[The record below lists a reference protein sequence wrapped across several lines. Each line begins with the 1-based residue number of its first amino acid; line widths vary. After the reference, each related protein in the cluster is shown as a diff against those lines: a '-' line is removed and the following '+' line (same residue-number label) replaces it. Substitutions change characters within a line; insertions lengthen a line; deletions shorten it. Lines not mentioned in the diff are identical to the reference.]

1 MDLKPMDLFAPGG
14 APATVAA
21 VVCTHR
27 IERLDQLRAALD
39 SLVAQTR
46 RLDEIVVVVD
56 GDAALAD
63 AVAAGIPGF
72 RVECVG
78 INSGVSVARTL
89 GAQKVSADAVF
100 FLDDDATAEPAFVQ
114 RLLKPFSDGRVVAV
128 SGRSIP
134 DFVTPPPRWLPE
146 EFWWTIGCSY
156 RGMPESTT
164 SVRNVYGGCAIIRR
178 QQFLD
183 LGGYTESLG
192 HLGRYVGGGEEA
204 EFGLRVGLVDP
215 RALIVY
221 QPSGAIHHRVPG
233 DRLTLRYYWKRCHD
247 EGVLK
252 AQMSAM
258 VSGAALD
265 AERSFALKMP
275 ATAARYLVTGRVQA
289 AFGILLGVL
298 AVLSGLVR
306 GRRMR

>member
-1 MDLKPMDLFAPGG
+1 MDLKTMDLFAAEGT
-14 APATVAA
+14 PATVAA

-27 IERLDQLRAALD
+27 IERLDQLTAALH

-46 RLDEIVVVVD
+46 TLDEILVVVD

-63 AVAAGIPGF
+63 AVAAAIPGF

-78 INSGVSVARTL
+78 INSGVSVARTF
-89 GAQKVSADAVF
+89 GAQKVAADAVF
-100 FLDDDATAEPAFVQ
+100 FLDDDATAEPEFVA
-114 RLLKPFSDGRVVAV
+114 RLLEPLSDGRVVAV

-134 DFVTPPPRWLPE
+134 DFVTPPPSWLPE

-156 RGMPESTT
+156 KGMPETT
-164 SVRNVYGGCAIIRR
+164 ASVRNVYGGCAIIRR
-178 QQFLD
+178 RQFLD

-204 EFGLRVGLVDP
+204 EFGLRVGLSDP
-215 RALIVY
+215 RALIVF

-233 DRLTLRYYWKRCHD
+233 DRLTLSYYWKRCHD

-265 AERSFALKMP
+265 AERSFALQMP
-275 ATAARYLVTGRVQA
+275 VTALRYLATGRVPA
-289 AFGILLGVL
+289 AFGIVVGVL
-298 AVLSGLVR
+298 AVLTGLLR